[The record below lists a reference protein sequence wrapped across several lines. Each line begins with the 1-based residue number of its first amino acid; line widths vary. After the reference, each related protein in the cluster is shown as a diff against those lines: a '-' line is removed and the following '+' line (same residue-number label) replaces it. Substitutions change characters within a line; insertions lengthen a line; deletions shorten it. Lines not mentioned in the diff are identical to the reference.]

1 MKKCGNM
8 ERQRHGPERKVK
20 SEERWKHGKPLTW
33 AGTKSGK
40 RWKHGKTKTWA
51 GTKSEERW
59 KHGKTKTWAGTKSE
73 ERWKHGKTK
82 KWARKKSEEK
92 IRRQI
97 CLYTIFP
104 YETKLTY
111 NEGYEE

>member
-1 MKKCGNM
+1 MKTGKAT
-8 ERQRHGPERKVK
+8 RPSDV
-20 SEERWKHGKPLTW
+20 SEE
-33 AGTKSGK
+33 
-40 RWKHGKTKTWA
+40 
-51 GTKSEERW
+51 EE
-59 KHGKTKTWAGTKSE
+59 E
-73 ERWKHGKTK
+73 K
-82 KWARKKSEEK
+82 KNFISITCYISSAFISKYMIQLVIEGK